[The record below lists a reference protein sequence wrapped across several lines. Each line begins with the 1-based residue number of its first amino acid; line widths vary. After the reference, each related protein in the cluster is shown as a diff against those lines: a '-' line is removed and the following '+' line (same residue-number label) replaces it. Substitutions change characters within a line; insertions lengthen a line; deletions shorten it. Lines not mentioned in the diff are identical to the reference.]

1 MTQNPINTDMK
12 TWVES
17 DLRLGGILDTRMMGL
32 LKAIDQS
39 GSINQAAKQMG
50 LSYKGAWQMIERA
63 NNFAPKVLISTA
75 TGGSKGGGTRL
86 TSAGQSL
93 LVLYGRIEQQHAMFL
108 QQLNQSLA
116 EDPDIQLLMKRL
128 VIKTSATNQLFG
140 TLISIKS
147 SAINVEVVVELRGG
161 EKINASLALSE
172 FSQLGLQIG
181 SDVLLLINAV
191 DILVA
196 TEPDKGLCSA
206 RNCLHGLVIR
216 VQHDGVDS
224 EIVIQLS
231 GGESLAI
238 TVTQTSAEWLGLT
251 PGVLAYAVFNSNV
264 VILGQLFNEVGESL
278 REQ

>member
-1 MTQNPINTDMK
+1 MTQNPINSNMN
-12 TWVES
+12 TWVQS
-17 DLRLGGILDTRMMGL
+17 DLRLGGILDTRMIGL

-93 LVLYGRIEQQHAMFL
+93 LLLFSRLEQQHNAFL

-140 TLISIKS
+140 TLVSIQS
-147 SAINVEVVVELRGG
+147 SSINVEVVVELKGG
-161 EKINASLALSE
+161 EKIKASLALSE
-172 FSQLGLQIG
+172 FRQLDLQIG
-181 SDVLLLINAV
+181 SDVLLLINSAE
-191 DILVA
+191 IMVA
-196 TEPDKGLCSA
+196 TESDKGRWSA
-206 RNCLHGLVIR
+206 RNCLQGLVIR

-224 EIVIQLS
+224 EIVIQLP
-231 GGESLAI
+231 GGESLAV
-238 TVTQTSAEWLGLT
+238 TVTQTSAELLDLK
-251 PGVLAYAVFNSNV
+251 PGGEAYALFNSNA
-264 VILGQLFNEVGESL
+264 VILGQLFNEAGDTLSD
-278 REQ
+278 